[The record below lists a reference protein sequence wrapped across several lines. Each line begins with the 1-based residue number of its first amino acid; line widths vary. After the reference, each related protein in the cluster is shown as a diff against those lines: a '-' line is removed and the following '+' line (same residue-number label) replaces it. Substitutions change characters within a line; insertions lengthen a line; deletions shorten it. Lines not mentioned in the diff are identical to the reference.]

1 MFLKKNEEIISQL
14 SKLTMIGKNPV
25 EKKPMHVLANI
36 FDVEPDAEI
45 YKIMQFKYF
54 SGDLRNDY
62 LTHMFPSKETWGD
75 PYENLLLNQ
84 EFKDSLTGEALYLTG
99 IVDDLYATCWTLE
112 KNESIDHWSNF
123 SRNNPAVRIKSTP
136 RKLLSSLM
144 NANDAFFSLHH
155 YIGKVL
161 YEEVTDLCN
170 FFSDPDWQKHLDS
183 QGQGAALSLMRLQ
196 EDLSYEQEVRLVY
209 QYDNTNNQWVDK
221 NVILQ
226 DGYSCK
232 VPIDWQTVLDEIVYS
247 KNVDFNHLS
256 TLLSSK
262 KIYCPVYKSSIF

>member
-1 MFLKKNEEIISQL
+1 MARILIPPLVQDFNFHTNIKSD
-14 SKLTMIGKNPV
+14 
-25 EKKPMHVLANI
+25 HVLANI
-36 FDVEPDAEI
+36 FDVDPDAEI

-84 EFKDSLTGEALYLTG
+84 GFKDSLTGEALYLTG

-123 SRNNPAVRIKSTP
+123 SRKNPAVRIKSTP

-144 NANDAFFSLHH
+144 NTNDVFFSLHH

-196 EDLSYEQEVRLVY
+196 EDLSVH
-209 QYDNTNNQWVDK
+209 
-221 NVILQ
+221 
-226 DGYSCK
+226 SA
-232 VPIDWQTVLDEIVYS
+232 
-247 KNVDFNHLS
+247 LS
-256 TLLSSK
+256 RSNSFHSASVTSAGRAS
-262 KIYCPVYKSSIF
+262 VHHMSHMQ